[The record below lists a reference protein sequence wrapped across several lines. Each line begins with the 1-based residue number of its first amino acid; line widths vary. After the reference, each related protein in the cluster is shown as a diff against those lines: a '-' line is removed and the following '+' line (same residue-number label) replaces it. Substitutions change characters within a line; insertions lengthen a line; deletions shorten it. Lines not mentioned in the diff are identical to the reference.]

1 MQQQVNGEG
10 GREVESL
17 STTQF
22 ERRDSRDLQASIIV
36 LFCFFPPH
44 QLLDRNKDTD
54 CNAYENA
61 THYLQVVFCNHQKRR
76 A

>member
-1 MQQQVNGEG
+1 MRQQVNGEG

-36 LFCFFPPH
+36 LFFFFLPH
-44 QLLDRNKDTD
+44 RLLDRNKDTD